1 VQGALAV
8 AAEVCWLAQLER
20 AGVNAHAQQQSPLG
34 FLFLCELATMPLNMK
49 TDPRPI
55 TERLDTDPRFTGR
68 GITLALVDSGFWP
81 HPDLVQPTN
90 RITAW
95 VDAADDFV
103 NAMRFSPDASPD
115 WPGAHAGAAF
125 KWHGLMTSTVA
136 AGNGWLSGGLYRG
149 LASEARLVLVRARDV
164 RGHINNTTITRALRW
179 LLHHR
184 EELDLRVVS
193 LSVGGEW
200 VTPLAGNAVD
210 EYVHALI
217 DAGVCVV
224 SAAGNDGMRNLVP
237 PATAPRGI
245 TVGGVDDQGDVDP
258 HVRQLWNSNYGETV
272 DGMCKPDLIAPSLWV
287 PAPVLP
293 YSVVSS
299 EAEAWFRRLAHGDSS
314 AQDRITELRLLTP
327 HYQHVEGTSFAAP
340 IVASV
345 AACMLEANP
354 ALTPTRVKDILM
366 QTAQPLADAPRERQG
381 AGVVNAGVAMR
392 VAHVGR

>member
-1 VQGALAV
+1 MSLFCFFW
-8 AAEVCWLAQLER
+8 EETL
-20 AGVNAHAQQQSPLG
+20 VNI
-34 FLFLCELATMPLNMK
+34 
-49 TDPRPI
+49 DPRPLPD
-55 TERLDTDPRFTGR
+55 RLDADPQFTGK
-68 GITLALVDSGFWP
+68 GTTLALVDSGFWP
-81 HPDLVQPTN
+81 HPDLVQPYN

-103 NAMRFSPDASPD
+103 NAIRFGPNTLPD

-136 AGNGWLSGGLYRG
+136 AGNGWLSAGMYRG
-149 LASEARLVLVRARDV
+149 LASEARVVLVRARDA
-164 RGHINNTTITRALRW
+164 RGHINNGTIVRALRW

-184 EELDLRVVS
+184 EEINLRVVS

-210 EYVHALI
+210 ESVHALI

-224 SAAGNDGMRNLVP
+224 SAAGNDGLRSLVP

-245 TVGGVDDQGDVDP
+245 TVGGVDDKGDVDP
-258 HVRQLWNSNYGETV
+258 QARQLWHSNYGAAV
-272 DGMCKPDLIAPSLWV
+272 AGAFKPDLVAPSVWV

-293 YSVVSS
+293 YSAVAI
-299 EAEAWFRRLAHGDSS
+299 EAEALFKRLAHGDLS

-340 IVASV
+340 MVASV
-345 AACMLEANP
+345 LVCMLEANP
-354 ALTPTRVKDILM
+354 ALTPEQGKSILM
-366 QTAQPLADAPRERQG
+366 QTAQLLADAPRERQG
-381 AGVVNAGVAMR
+381 AGVVNAGAAMR
-392 VAHVGR
+392 TAHATR